1 MGHSYYRIHRNAVKS
16 KCLCLS
22 LSRLPGLVHVTQL
35 MPQTPGCI
43 HFTPYTSMVK
53 ASLEDVI
60 MKGESPGIQLC
71 RLEPDGA
78 LGSDGAVVNAVTYF
92 TACLSLGAFL
102 RLLCTLI
109 ALRSHVCASWKT
121 SASKN
126 LNFRSSAMTSLSC
139 TSKNL
144 NLAIFESYANHGLW
158 KVSK

>member
-16 KCLCLS
+16 KFLCLS

-35 MPQTPGCI
+35 APQTPGCI
-43 HFTPYTSMVK
+43 HFTPYISMVK

-92 TACLSLGAFL
+92 TACLSLGAFFATFVHTHCPQISCL
-102 RLLCTLI
+102 RILEDK
-109 ALRSHVCASWKT
+109 RFKE
-121 SASKN
+121 SK
-126 LNFRSSAMTSLSC
+126 F
-139 TSKNL
+139 
-144 NLAIFESYANHGLW
+144 
-158 KVSK
+158 